1 VKTLVIGVGNAGR
14 QDDGLGP
21 ALVERLAGVKPPERV
36 IVQTPDGAVDAFW
49 AYQLNIEDAAAVRE
63 YDRVVFVDASE
74 GALAEAREESEQAFG
89 SPMRPLQVLQSSPP
103 LARGQASQS
112 YATLELGGVM
122 MAPLAP
128 AATIAFTTH
137 EMSPASVLALGEELY
152 GRTAEGFLLTI
163 RGLQWEFAEG
173 LSAEAERNLAEAC
186 RILAEFLK
194 RT

>member
-1 VKTLVIGVGNAGR
+1 MKTLVIGVGNAGR

-21 ALVERLAGVKPPERV
+21 ALVERLARVKPPERA
-36 IVQTPDGAVDAFW
+36 IIQTPGGAVDAFW
-49 AYQLNIEDAAAVRE
+49 TYQLSIEDAAAVRE

-74 GALAEAREESEQAFG
+74 DAPAEAREESEQAFG
-89 SPMRPLQVLQSSPP
+89 SPTRP
-103 LARGQASQS
+103 
-112 YATLELGGVM
+112 LELGGIRL
-122 MAPLAP
+122 APLAP

-152 GRTAEGFLLTI
+152 GRTAEGYLLTI

-173 LSAEAERNLAEAC
+173 LSAEAERNLTEAC

-194 RT
+194 RA

>member
-1 VKTLVIGVGNAGR
+1 MKTLVIGVGNAGR

-21 ALVERLAGVKPPERV
+21 ALVERLAGVKPPERA
-36 IVQTPDGAVDAFW
+36 IIQTPDGKVDVFW
-49 AYQLNIEDAAAVRE
+49 TYQLNIEDAAAVRE
-63 YDRVVFVDASE
+63 YDRVVFVDARE
-74 GALAEAREESEQAFG
+74 DTPAEAREESEQAFG
-89 SPMRPLQVLQSSPP
+89 SPTRL
-103 LARGQASQS
+103 
-112 YATLELGGVM
+112 LGVR

-137 EMSPASVLALGEELY
+137 EMSPAAVLALGEELY
-152 GRTAEGFLLTI
+152 GRTAEGYLLTI

>member
-74 GALAEAREESEQAFG
+74 GALAEAREEAEQAFG
-89 SPMRPLQVLQSSPP
+89 SPTRPL
-103 LARGQASQS
+103 QASQS